1 MQDVT
6 LTLPMLD
13 DMELTASKTACAMG
27 EHIRMSQDKIDEIQA
42 AVIEA
47 TINAFEHSAAPD
59 QKVSIHFHV
68 LGADNEPQ
76 GLQIT
81 VRDAGVGIPENKM
94 PKAED
99 DAKPAALPKKLTL
112 PQKRGF
118 GLKIIN
124 GLMEARV
131 IVNTGSFERTWPAK
145 VAGVRESLDT
155 ETRALRLTVV
165 VDLSPENFMAK
176 EGPPLCR
183 GSFCKVEIRSR
194 TRDAIVIPRF
204 AVRDGDVFWLD
215 AESRLRRSSID
226 VEFNQGEMAVVR
238 GGIKPGV
245 KLVVSD
251 PTPAIEGLLVK
262 PVFDEK
268 LAAALACEASAGTVQ

>member
-94 PKAED
+94 PKAEAED

-118 GLKIIN
+118 GLLIIN
-124 GLMEARV
+124 GLMDE
-131 IVNTGSFERTWPAK
+131 VNIRSDSQGT
-145 VAGVRESLDT
+145 
-155 ETRALRLTVV
+155 TVV
-165 VDLSPENFMAK
+165 MK
-176 EGPPLCR
+176 KMR
-183 GSFCKVEIRSR
+183 
-194 TRDAIVIPRF
+194 
-204 AVRDGDVFWLD
+204 
-215 AESRLRRSSID
+215 
-226 VEFNQGEMAVVR
+226 
-238 GGIKPGV
+238 
-245 KLVVSD
+245 
-251 PTPAIEGLLVK
+251 
-262 PVFDEK
+262 
-268 LAAALACEASAGTVQ
+268 

>member
-68 LGADNEPQ
+68 LGADNDPQ

-81 VRDAGVGIPENKM
+81 VRDAGVGIPENK
-94 PKAED
+94 
-99 DAKPAALPKKLTL
+99 LPKPEDEDRKPLTL

-124 GLMEARV
+124 GLMDE
-131 IVNTGSFERTWPAK
+131 VNIRSDSQGT
-145 VAGVRESLDT
+145 
-155 ETRALRLTVV
+155 TVV
-165 VDLSPENFMAK
+165 MK
-176 EGPPLCR
+176 KMR
-183 GSFCKVEIRSR
+183 
-194 TRDAIVIPRF
+194 
-204 AVRDGDVFWLD
+204 
-215 AESRLRRSSID
+215 
-226 VEFNQGEMAVVR
+226 
-238 GGIKPGV
+238 
-245 KLVVSD
+245 
-251 PTPAIEGLLVK
+251 
-262 PVFDEK
+262 
-268 LAAALACEASAGTVQ
+268 